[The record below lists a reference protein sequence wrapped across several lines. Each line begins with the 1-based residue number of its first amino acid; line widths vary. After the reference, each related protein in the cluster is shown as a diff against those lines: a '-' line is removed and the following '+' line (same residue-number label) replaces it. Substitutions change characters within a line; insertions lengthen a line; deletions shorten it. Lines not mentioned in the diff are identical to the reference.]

1 MLFFGFELESQI
13 SFYEP
18 VVYIIVLGHIL
29 LERGLADLIGIRVV
43 YTCIPDLIES
53 CVKFNLL
60 LLVES
65 YSDNTSDDGE
75 QESWLFTRGM
85 SKEDVDKQLLVLLS
99 VALVSL
105 LVAIFSWFHLVRRM
119 NRAEAT
125 SAYVH
130 ALCWRCVA
138 KGFKKKR
145 GVVERGISP
154 QDDVVSSV
162 TGFGR
167 EGFSRNQNRQNSDMA
182 LRKKDSNMSINSDL
196 NEEHKFGGGESSSK
210 QQYETK
216 TSRISSSIPAAA
228 ETSMIISDTISRRG
242 GDSMV
247 EVEMKEAKSKD
258 DNTASV
264 MEKVGKMW
272 RKNRS
277 TSLMVR
283 DNLDFD

>member
-1 MLFFGFELESQI
+1 
-13 SFYEP
+13 
-18 VVYIIVLGHIL
+18 VLGHIL
-29 LERGLADLIGIRVV
+29 LERGLADLIG
-43 YTCIPDLIES
+43 
-53 CVKFNLL
+53 
-60 LLVES
+60 

-125 SAYVH
+125 S
-130 ALCWRCVA
+130 A

-277 TSLMVR
+277 TSLMGVLHGLTVVYVWQYLVYYETT
-283 DNLDFD
+283 NK